1 MSAAAID
8 PVELTQSLIRLP
20 SVTPDAEAPI
30 VHLAA
35 LLEDAGFT
43 CTRVD
48 RGGIANLY
56 ARSGGHGP
64 VLGFNGHV
72 DVVPVGDLDNWTED
86 PFGGTIRDG
95 VLYGRGACDM
105 KSGVAAWVAAAV
117 QAAGDCPGSLVL
129 AITGDEEGA
138 GVDGTAAILD
148 WMAGTGERMDACI
161 VGEPTCP
168 ARMGEMVKIGRR
180 GSLTLRVVARGR
192 QGHAAYPQ
200 NARNPLHAMVDL
212 LHRLTAAHL
221 DDGTDR
227 FDRTTVQITGFDCGN
242 TANNVIPATCRA
254 MLNIRFNDAHSGLS
268 LSDWLH
274 ERAREV
280 SGATGVAFDLDIAI
294 SGESFVTAPGR
305 LTDIVQRAVEAETGL
320 IPVLSTSG
328 GTSDARFVKDHCPVI
343 ELGLVGGTM
352 HQVDERVEVEHVR
365 QLTAIYSRVIRDFF
379 G

>member
-8 PVELTQSLIRLP
+8 PVELTQALIRLP

-72 DVVPVGDLDNWTED
+72 DVVPVGDLDSWTED

-105 KSGVAAWVAAAV
+105 KSGVAAWIAAAVAAA
-117 QAAGDCPGSLVL
+117 DTCPGSLVL

-180 GSLTLRVVARGR
+180 GSLTLRVVARGQ

-212 LHRLTAAHL
+212 LHRLTAAPL
-221 DDGTDR
+221 DNGTDR
-227 FDRTTVQITGFDCGN
+227 FDRTTVQITGFECGN
-242 TANNVIPATCRA
+242 TTNNVIPATCRA

-343 ELGLVGGTM
+343 ELGLVGRTM